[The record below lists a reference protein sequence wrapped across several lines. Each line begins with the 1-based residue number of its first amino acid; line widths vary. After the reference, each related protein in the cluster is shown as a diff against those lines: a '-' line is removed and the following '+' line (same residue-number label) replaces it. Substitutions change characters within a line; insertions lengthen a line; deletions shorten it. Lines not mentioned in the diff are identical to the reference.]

1 MLSTASL
8 LRHRC
13 ACTRSRVSYAR
24 QEARTRKRATPAM
37 RSSRRPSLAR
47 IAPTACGPRLTR
59 QGCRDAQAAP
69 QRSRGGSKSGDL
81 SRSQPLGSQ
90 QPHVC
95 QPGPWATT
103 AQPHTCSLTR
113 RRATRSA
120 ATLAAGPCT
129 SGANARPRSPQPGWP
144 HSRRPEARARLEQRA
159 DQRRAC
165 VRAQLKA
172 RAAQVARPA
181 RQQQVAHAPGLRP
194 RQHCLHH
201 VRCAAHTHLR
211 VTLTL
216 QDFSRLP

>member
-129 SGANARPRSPQPGWP
+129 SGANARPRSPQPGWHTAGAP
-144 HSRRPEARARLEQRA
+144 RRARASSS
-159 DQRRAC
+159 
-165 VRAQLKA
+165 VPTSGA
-172 RAAQVARPA
+172 RVCGRSSK
-181 RQQQVAHAPGLRP
+181 PGLP
-194 RQHCLHH
+194 RLLDPPGSSRWPTRQGCGPASTASIM
-201 VRCAAHTHLR
+201 CAARHTHI
-211 VTLTL
+211 
-216 QDFSRLP
+216 SGLP